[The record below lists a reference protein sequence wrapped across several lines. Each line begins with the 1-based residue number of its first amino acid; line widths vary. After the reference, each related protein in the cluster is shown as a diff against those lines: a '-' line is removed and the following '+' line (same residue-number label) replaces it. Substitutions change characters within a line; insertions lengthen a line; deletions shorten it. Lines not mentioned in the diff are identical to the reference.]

1 MYRYNMRAPDF
12 REAERKLRDLYS
24 SYEEK
29 LRGLEERLSELE
41 EKARK
46 REVSFGELMGEL
58 RSLRFEA
65 RSLLGEFKLE
75 SRRVFKELSSS
86 LAGEELE
93 ELEELN
99 EDLMESLEDSVD
111 DFLERVEEAIDEAR
125 FFLRPRGVR
134 REIRIEIP
142 EIRLPDIG
150 KIIEESLSAAWRSSP
165 SAVVSSTRILQAD
178 LKVID
183 ALVEAGVF
191 KSRNEGIAYF
201 VHRGIECSRDWLEKV
216 KAKVEE
222 IRRLQE
228 EVQKELESFR
238 REERGSQESGSRFKV
253 EVE

>member
-1 MYRYNMRAPDF
+1 MATSSF
-12 REAERKLRDLYS
+12 RDAERKLRDLYS

-29 LRGLEERLSELE
+29 LRGLEKRLSELE

-46 REVSFGELMGEL
+46 HEVSFGELVGEL

-65 RSLLGEFKLE
+65 RSLLGEYKLE
-75 SRRVFKELSSS
+75 SKRLLKELSAG
-86 LAGEELE
+86 LAGEEVE
-93 ELEELN
+93 ELEDLS
-99 EDLMESLEDSVD
+99 EDLLEDLEDGVEEL
-111 DFLERVEEAIDEAR
+111 LERTEEARRLA
-125 FFLRPRGVR
+125 RPREVR

-150 KIIEESLSAAWRSSP
+150 RIVEESLSAAWRSSP

-191 KSRNEGIAYF
+191 RSRNEGIAYF
-201 VHRGIECSRDWLEKV
+201 VHRGIECSREWLEKIR
-216 KAKVEE
+216 AKVEE

-228 EVQKELESFR
+228 EIQKELEGFR
-238 REERGSQESGSRFKV
+238 KEEGSQEGSSRFKV
-253 EVE
+253 KVE

>member
-1 MYRYNMRAPDF
+1 MAASSF

-29 LRGLEERLSELE
+29 LRSLEKRLTELE

-46 REVSFGELMGEL
+46 REVGFGERMGEL

-65 RSLLGEFKLE
+65 RSLLGECKLE
-75 SRRVFKELSSS
+75 SRRLLKELS
-86 LAGEELE
+86 AGLTREELE
-93 ELEELN
+93 ELEELS
-99 EDLMESLEDSVD
+99 EDLLESFEDGVED
-111 DFLERVEEAIDEAR
+111 LLERVEEARLVLE
-125 FFLRPRGVR
+125 PRRVR

-191 KSRNEGIAYF
+191 RSRNEGIAYF

-228 EVQKELESFR
+228 EIQRELEGFR
-238 REERGSQESGSRFKV
+238 REEDSQESGPRFRVKV
-253 EVE
+253 E

>member
-1 MYRYNMRAPDF
+1 MTASGLRD
-12 REAERKLRDLYS
+12 AERKLRDLYS

-29 LRGLEERLSELE
+29 LRSLEKKLAELE

-46 REVSFGELMGEL
+46 REASFGELVGEL

-65 RSLLGEFKLE
+65 RSLLGEYKLE
-75 SRRVFKELSSS
+75 SRRLLKELGAG
-86 LAGEELE
+86 LAEEEVEELE
-93 ELEELN
+93 DLN
-99 EDLMESLEDSVD
+99 EDLLESLEDSVEE
-111 DFLERVEEAIDEAR
+111 FLERVEEAKY
-125 FFLRPRGVR
+125 LVKPRGLR

-150 KIIEESLSAAWRSSP
+150 KIIEESLSAAWRASP

-201 VHRGIECSRDWLEKV
+201 VHRGIECSRDWLEKIR
-216 KAKVEE
+216 AKVEE

-228 EVQKELESFR
+228 EIQKELEGFR
-238 REERGSQESGSRFKV
+238 REEGSQESGSRLKVKV
-253 EVE
+253 E